1 MFLQDST
8 EEDPPEKN
16 GIAYEDQLENF
27 VKMSRRRPA
36 QNNAK
41 RDLAIIDETIHV
53 PSKEHP
59 YLELDQVF
67 RPLEAVK
74 VLSDFERKLNQT

>member
-1 MFLQDST
+1 MQNPFDALCGNSVAKNDVMFLQDST

-36 QNNAK
+36 QNNA
-41 RDLAIIDETIHV
+41 
-53 PSKEHP
+53 
-59 YLELDQVF
+59 
-67 RPLEAVK
+67 
-74 VLSDFERKLNQT
+74 